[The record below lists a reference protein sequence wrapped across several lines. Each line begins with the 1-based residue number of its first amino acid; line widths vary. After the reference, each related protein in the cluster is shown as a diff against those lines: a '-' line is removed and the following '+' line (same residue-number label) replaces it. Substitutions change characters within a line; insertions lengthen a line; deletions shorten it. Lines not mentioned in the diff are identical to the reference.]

1 VLHNN
6 FVHPCLVAYV
16 TFCMFVSVA
25 STVPLLQPAPALGM
39 QCTRQELV
47 RDCALPS
54 LLRLNKI
61 VTLMCTASSS
71 VSAQMTCN

>member
-1 VLHNN
+1 VLYNKS
-6 FVHPCLVAYV
+6 VHPCLVAYV
-16 TFCMFVSVA
+16 TFCMFESVA
-25 STVPLLQPAPALGM
+25 STVPLLPPAPALGM

-54 LLRLNKI
+54 LQLLNKT
-61 VTLMCTASSS
+61 VMLMCTVSSS